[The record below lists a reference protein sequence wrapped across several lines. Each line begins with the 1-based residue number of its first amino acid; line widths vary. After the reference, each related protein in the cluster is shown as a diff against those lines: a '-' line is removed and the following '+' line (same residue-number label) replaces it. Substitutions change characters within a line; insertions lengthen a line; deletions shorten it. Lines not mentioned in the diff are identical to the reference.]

1 MAIERK
7 KNMDACLQK
16 LRRNKSIEI
25 RARTISM
32 AFGYHGEP
40 LTQLHGGYQLELQ
53 PASILMYCRP
63 FMKLCAYLAGRGT
76 PWALDFDLISPLSK
90 AKVDETALKRNLS
103 QLINNESAVRSLREL
118 TADFA
123 ADVAS
128 VLEATPE
135 VILLVDLTT
144 LFLSVLDGDA
154 KITAIIRDNLIC
166 EAAALHA
173 ATKL

>member
-1 MAIERK
+1 
-7 KNMDACLQK
+7 MDACLEK
-16 LRRNKSIEI
+16 LRKNKSIEI

-32 AFGYHGEP
+32 TFGYHGEP
-40 LTQLHGGYQLELQ
+40 LTQLHNEYQLELQ

-63 FMKLCAYLAGRGT
+63 FMKLCAYLSGRSP
-76 PWALDFDLISPLSK
+76 PWTLDFDLISPLSK
-90 AKVDETALKRNLS
+90 AKVDQTALRRNLS

-123 ADVAS
+123 ADVATM
-128 VLEATPE
+128 LEATPE
-135 VILLVDLTT
+135 VILLVNLTT

-154 KITAIIRDNLIC
+154 RITAVIRDNLIC
-166 EAAALHA
+166 EAAALNA